1 MEILVTYGLPALL
14 LLAMILATYDCIK
27 DRDYTPG
34 KKTVFILLIY
44 FVPLVG
50 VLSYYVLSMRKNR
63 KRMQNRLLELKKKNE
78 GKEKPQTIG
87 S

>member
-50 VLSYYVLSMRKNR
+50 VLSYYVL
-63 KRMQNRLLELKKKNE
+63 
-78 GKEKPQTIG
+78 
-87 S
+87 